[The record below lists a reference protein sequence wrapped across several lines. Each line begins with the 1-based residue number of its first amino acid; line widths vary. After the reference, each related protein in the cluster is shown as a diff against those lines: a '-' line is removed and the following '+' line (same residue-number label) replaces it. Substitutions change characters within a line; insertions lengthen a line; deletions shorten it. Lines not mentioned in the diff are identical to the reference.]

1 MKPLV
6 VFAYDFPHKKTQ
18 DVLLTLFGL
27 GYPVGWVIA
36 APWKK
41 LNIPSSALRVKV
53 KHEVLF
59 HPRQL
64 AERLKAEYI
73 ATSHNSDELQ
83 ELLARIEPELGVIAG
98 ARILKKPVIQ
108 AFSIGIINLHPGL
121 IPEVRGLDAMQ
132 WAIYQDLP
140 LGVTAHLI
148 DHRVDAGRI
157 LVKKRIPVYEDDTL
171 FDVSERLYEHQLLVL
186 GDGIERARKGLWEEL
201 TPSSSQKANSKMPAE
216 LERQIPVL
224 FEEYRKRWVR
234 KRAEAS

>member
-41 LNIPSSALRVKV
+41 LDIPPSAVRVKV

-59 HPRQL
+59 HPSQL
-64 AERLKAEYI
+64 AERLEAEYI
-73 ATSHNSDELQ
+73 AISHNSTELH
-83 ELLARIEPELGVIAG
+83 ELLAHIEPELGVIAG

-108 AFSIGIINLHPGL
+108 AFGVGIINLHPGL

-132 WAIYQDLP
+132 WAVYKDLP

-148 DHRVDAGRI
+148 DHRVDSGRI
-157 LVKKRIPVYEDDTL
+157 LVKRRIPVYEDDSL
-171 FDVSERLYEHQLLVL
+171 YDVSERLYEHQLLVL
-186 GDGIERARKGLWEEL
+186 GDGIERARKGLWEEP
-201 TPSSSQKANSKMPAE
+201 PSSTLHKANSKMPAE
-216 LERQIPVL
+216 LETQIPAL
-224 FEEYRKRWVR
+224 FEGYRGRWTR
-234 KRAEAS
+234 KQEEAS